1 VRDDHEQMRRDL
13 DSIQESLRKLRS
25 DSARELR
32 RLADDRAAAS
42 DVHEADPD
50 ETAPPAGP

>member
-1 VRDDHEQMRRDL
+1 VTDDHEQMRRDL

-50 ETAPPAGP
+50 EAHPPAES